1 MKARVKATGEIV
13 EVAKIEEAMWTDLTT
28 SGVDEKIYYTDDLD
42 FNLDPPHPEAT
53 ISGWVARD
61 GDGTLF
67 FHQAKPVKGRYYWDT
82 PDLPAGDSM
91 ILPRESFPSLT
102 WQDEPIEVEITIK
115 PKKQ

>member
-1 MKARVKATGEIV
+1 MKARVKVTGEIV
-13 EVAKIEEAMWTDLTT
+13 EVEKTICYCATWTDH
-28 SGVDEKIYYTDDLD
+28 KRIYNESDLD
-42 FNLDPPHPEAT
+42 FNIGPPHPEAT

-102 WQDEPIEVEITIK
+102 WESDPLEVEIVIK
-115 PKKQ
+115 PKNK